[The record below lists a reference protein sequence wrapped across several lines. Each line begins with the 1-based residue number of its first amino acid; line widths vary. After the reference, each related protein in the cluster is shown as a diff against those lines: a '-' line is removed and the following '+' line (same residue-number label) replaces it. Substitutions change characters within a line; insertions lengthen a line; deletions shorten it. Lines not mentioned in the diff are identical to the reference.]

1 MDFPVVDIGHLD
13 DPQYQ
18 SDIANHIARASQTW
32 GFLLLKN
39 HPIPQQDVDD
49 LFGLARRFFLDESEA
64 AKSPWPVN
72 ADSIGYS
79 RALSDRYKDD
89 KASMWFAGK
98 AGVLAHN
105 LHALPPF
112 WHTYTAK
119 IDDFKLKCHQL
130 IMKLLVCFAIAMDLP
145 DRDFFAKAHS
155 EDIGNGNVLRST
167 H

>member
-1 MDFPVVDIGHLD
+1 MEFPIVDIEHLD
-13 DPQYQ
+13 DPQCQ
-18 SDIANHIARASQTW
+18 LDIANHIARASQTW

-39 HPIPQQDVDD
+39 HPIPQQDVGDM
-49 LFGLARRFFLDESEA
+49 FSLARQFFLDESEA

-72 ADSIGYS
+72 TDSIGYS

-98 AGVLAHN
+98 AGFLAHN
-105 LHALPPF
+105 LPALPPF
-112 WHTYTAK
+112 WHTYTAQ
-119 IDDFKLKCHQL
+119 IDDFKQKCHQL

-167 H
+167 P